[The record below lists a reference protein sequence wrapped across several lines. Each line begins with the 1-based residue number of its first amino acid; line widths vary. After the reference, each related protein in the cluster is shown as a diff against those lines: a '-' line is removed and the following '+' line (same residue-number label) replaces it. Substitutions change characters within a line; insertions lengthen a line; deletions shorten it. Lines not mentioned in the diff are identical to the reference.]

1 MQKDLADS
9 SSQTS
14 IPDSTPSTSQLT
26 QPIESLHPY
35 TSDQDSQTHARDG
48 RQGEGTNSGR
58 HPNLH
63 NPHADEAEE
72 SNSSVLNAIFSPG
85 LRSLLGQKFAAIAN
99 SFGSKSTDSLPERE
113 GLTSSS
119 SSLVGAP
126 DAAGGHKSASNSN
139 SQIAGS
145 NALASSTDSIS
156 KIRLP
161 SANGIHHAAY
171 RKRPS
176 NTTTPQS
183 SVPPSPSHHS
193 YADSLQHSQDASS
206 SQPFAVTQ
214 QAGIAGLNANSS
226 PASDVAAPSLVPI
239 PETEEKLYA
248 EEEEPL
254 VEEVEEVENDE
265 NMEVAELIEPNED
278 DTQQLE
284 YEEEMEEVPEG
295 EEEGVEDEVSE
306 EEFDAYLFMANVPPR
321 ESIEVPSIPPPGLP
335 VKARGSP
342 RVTLVLDLDETLVHC
357 SLEKIDNPDLIFAV
371 QFDEVEYQVYV
382 RKRPGF
388 EEFLSRVSE
397 LFEVAVFTAS
407 QKAYADKLLNILD
420 PTKKWIH
427 HRLFRESCVC
437 VQGNYLKDLTILN
450 RELPKVAIVDN
461 SPYVFAYQ
469 IDNGVPIE
477 SWYNDTRD
485 RELLHLL
492 PFLETLINVPDV
504 RPYIREKFQLAKRV
518 EESLRSFQQGVANAQ
533 NQVFVPSA
541 LPAHLIPDY
550 DIDMPS
556 TPSSANGGA
565 DATVADATQPESEKN
580 SGSQRGS
587 HRSRRASTATTTE
600 SNTSSRSSRRTR
612 GAAKTE
618 ENGDVSD
625 AETPRTSALANAST
639 SDDSSSNTKGS
650 ALPKLADDKSPSTNT
665 SLIEGDDDDDKDE
678 RTVPAQASRRK
689 GRVRSRLVYTQGEES
704 DSDFEGANRAS
715 ASRQSST
722 NSLGGSRR
730 AQSKRS

>member
-1 MQKDLADS
+1 MQKDSADS

-14 IPDSTPSTSQLT
+14 VPDSTPSTSQLT

-35 TSDQDSQTHARDG
+35 TNDQASQGHSTDG
-48 RQGEGTNSGR
+48 RLGESSNSGR

-99 SFGSKSTDSLPERE
+99 SFGNKSTDGLPDRE

-119 SSLVGAP
+119 SSLVGAS
-126 DAAGGHKSASNSN
+126 DASGGQKSTSNSN

-145 NALASSTDSIS
+145 NALASSSDSIS

-176 NTTTPQS
+176 NTPTPQS

-193 YADSLQHSQDASS
+193 YADSLQHSQDASL
-206 SQPFAVTQ
+206 SQPFAVSQ
-214 QAGIAGLNANSS
+214 QAAGTGANASSS
-226 PASDVAAPSLVPI
+226 PSSDIAASALRPI
-239 PETEEKLYA
+239 PEDEEKVYA
-248 EEEEPL
+248 IEEEPL
-254 VEEVEEVENDE
+254 ANEAEQVGNDD
-265 NMEVAELIEPNED
+265 NMEVIELVEADED

-284 YEEEMEEVPEG
+284 YEEEMEEAAEV
-295 EEEGVEDEVSE
+295 EEEGIEDEVSE

-321 ESIEVPSIPPPGLP
+321 ESIELPSIPPPGLP
-335 VKARGSP
+335 IKEKGSP
-342 RVTLVLDLDETLVHC
+342 SVTLVLDLDETLVHC

-388 EEFLSRVSE
+388 EEFLSRVSKN
-397 LFEVAVFTAS
+397 FEVAVFTAS

-450 RELPKVAIVDN
+450 RELTKVAIVDN

-477 SWYNDTRD
+477 SWYNDPRD

-492 PFLETLINVPDV
+492 PFLESLKDVPDV
-504 RPYIREKFQLAKRV
+504 RPYIRKEFKLAKRV

-533 NQVFVPSA
+533 NQTFVPPA

-550 DIDMPS
+550 DIEMPS
-556 TPSSANGGA
+556 ASSTVASENGA
-565 DATVADATQPESEKN
+565 VDATADSAPAESEKN

-587 HRSRRASTATTTE
+587 HRGSRRASTSNE
-600 SNTSSRSSRRTR
+600 GNTSTRASRRTR
-612 GAAKTE
+612 GSAKAE
-618 ENGDVSD
+618 ENEVSD
-625 AETPRTSALANAST
+625 VETSMTSAQGHLATIDESG
-639 SDDSSSNTKGS
+639 SGTKGS

-665 SLIEGDDDDDKDE
+665 SLIEGDDDDDNDE

-689 GRVRSRLVYTQGEES
+689 GRVRSRLLYSDES
-704 DSDFEGANRAS
+704 DSEFEVANRSAS

-722 NSLGGSRR
+722 NSLGGSRKS
-730 AQSKRS
+730 QSKRS